1 MNIIKICFWCWLLY
15 KTAFKKETFT
25 NDDYFKLIL
34 YLKLFQQAKLSHSVE
49 VINLL
54 SKLEIPIQ
62 LSSQLPECLKELRQ
76 RKEQTINEMNNYK
89 INVEQEKEVQKKH
102 RLLQQQQQQETSND
116 SLPVNLTNDSS
127 VNSSNIFSDT
137 NSDISSCLDSNYES
151 DNNSVRSNQ
160 SNFLLHASGESNKFN
175 SLNINQI
182 EVKSEDLKESVDK
195 LGK

>member
-1 MNIIKICFWCWLLY
+1 MNK
-15 KTAFKKETFT
+15 
-25 NDDYFKLIL
+25 
-34 YLKLFQQAKLSHSVE
+34 
-49 VINLL
+49 
-54 SKLEIPIQ
+54 
-62 LSSQLPECLKELRQ
+62 
-76 RKEQTINEMNNYK
+76 YK
-89 INVEQEKEVQKKH
+89 INVEQEKEAQKKQ
-102 RLLQQQQQQETSND
+102 RQQQQQQETSND
-116 SLPVNLTNDSS
+116 SLQVNLTNDCS